1 MNFFAAQD
9 RAKRASRRLIAVYV
23 LATAILV
30 AGVTLV
36 VGIALYAGSGAMY
49 QPAVFLDRQGPVLAV
64 TAVVTTLFI
73 VGATLYRTSTL
84 AAGGG
89 RVAAELGGTQI
100 TADVND
106 PLRRRLRNVV
116 EEMAIASGL
125 PVPEIYVLEEEGGI
139 NAFAAGY
146 APGDAAVAVT
156 RGALEVLERDELQ
169 GVVAHEFSHIL
180 NGDMRLNIR
189 MMGVL
194 FGIMALGLMGRL
206 ILRGGGR
213 GRMLAGRRNKSAG
226 AILLIGAGL
235 AVFGAIGVFF
245 ARILK
250 AAVSR
255 QREYLADA
263 AAVQFTRQTRGIA
276 DALKKIGGYSQGS
289 LIQVSDAEEVSHM
302 LFGTGLKLSRLF
314 ATHPPLTARIQALEP
329 GFSDRDYPRLDPRL
343 DLHLDSRL
351 DSRIDSRIDSR
362 FNSRFDDDRRLD
374 DSHPDRRLDPR
385 SPEGARQAASGERQ
399 PAAVMALA
407 AEGTV
412 PSPGEISASVGQ
424 PGNEHVA
431 YARQIHA
438 SIPAPL
444 YDAAHSIDLA
454 WMLVLAL
461 LLDRSGR
468 VTNRQL
474 TLLEEQLGG
483 ERRRVVAS
491 YYDALAPVGAEY
503 RLPLLEI
510 AFPAL
515 KKRPAGQIDY
525 LLTLARR
532 MIDVDGE
539 LDLYEYCFQR
549 ILAQGLMRPHVPGP
563 SAGRR
568 KPGRRKVRAAAI
580 RLLGVLATHG
590 HDSEERR
597 AEAFRAG
604 LEGFGRWVEG
614 VEYEAGEDSSLATL
628 DRSLEVL
635 MALNGAGRE
644 RLVTAL
650 AATAAFDGRLAVAEA
665 ELLRAVCATLDCPLP
680 PIVTAVVTTQSA
692 VSGIDGRVD
701 GR

>member
-23 LATAILV
+23 VATAIIV

-36 VGIALYAGSGAMY
+36 VGIALYAGSGAVY
-49 QPAVFLDRQGPVLAV
+49 QPAVFLDRQGPVLVV

-73 VGATLYRTSTL
+73 VGATLYRMSTL

-116 EEMAIASGL
+116 EEMAIASGV

-213 GRMLAGRRNKSAG
+213 GRMVAGRRNKGAG

-235 AVFGAIGVFF
+235 AAFGAIGVFF

-276 DALKKIGGYSQGS
+276 NALKKIGGYSQGS
-289 LIQVSDAEEVSHM
+289 LIQAADAEKVSHM

-314 ATHPPLTARIQALEP
+314 ATHPPLTARIQALVP
-329 GFSDRDYPRLDPRL
+329 GFSDRDYPRLDPRV

-362 FNSRFDDDRRLD
+362 LD

-385 SPEGARQAASGERQ
+385 SPERSRQAASGERQ

-412 PSPGEISASVGQ
+412 PSPGGISASVGQ

-483 ERRRVVAS
+483 ERRRVVAG
-491 YYDALAPVGAEY
+491 YYDALSPVGAEY

-525 LLTLARR
+525 LLTLTRR
-532 MIDVDGE
+532 LIDVDGE

-549 ILAQGLMRPHVPGP
+549 ILAQGLMRPPVPGT

-568 KPGRRKVRAAAI
+568 KPGRREVREAAV
-580 RLLGVLATHG
+580 RLLGVLAKHG

-604 LEGFGRWVEG
+604 LEGFGHWVEG
-614 VEYEAGEDSSLATL
+614 VEHEAGEDSSLATL
-628 DRSLEVL
+628 DRSLDVL
-635 MALNGAGRE
+635 AALNGAGRE

-680 PIVTAVVTTQSA
+680 PIVTTQSA
-692 VSGIDGRVD
+692 VSGIGGPVD
-701 GR
+701 GPHG

>member
-1 MNFFAAQD
+1 VNFFAAQD
-9 RAKRASRRLIAVYV
+9 KAKRATRRLIVVYV
-23 LATAILV
+23 MATAIIV

-36 VGIALYAGSGAMY
+36 VGIALYAGSGAGY
-49 QPAVFLDRQGPVLAV
+49 QPAVFPERQAPVLAAA
-64 TAVVTTLFI
+64 AVVTTLFI

-116 EEMAIASGL
+116 EEMAIASGV

-146 APGDAAVAVT
+146 TPGDAAVAVT

-206 ILRGGGR
+206 ILRGSGR
-213 GRMLAGRRNKSAG
+213 GRMVAGRRNKGAG
-226 AILLIGAGL
+226 AVLLIGVGL

-245 ARILK
+245 ARLLK

-289 LIQVSDAEEVSHM
+289 LIQASDAEEISHM
-302 LFGTGLKLSRLF
+302 LFGTGMKLSRLF

-329 GFSDRDYPRLDPRL
+329 GFSDRDYPRLDPRI
-343 DLHLDSRL
+343 DRHFDNRL
-351 DSRIDSRIDSR
+351 DSRIDSRLESG
-362 FNSRFDDDRRLD
+362 
-374 DSHPDRRLDPR
+374 LDPR
-385 SPEGARQAASGERQ
+385 SPEGARQAAGGERQ
-399 PAAVMALA
+399 PAAAMALA

-412 PSPGEISASVGQ
+412 PSPGEISASVGR

-468 VTNRQL
+468 VINRQL

-491 YYDALAPVGAEY
+491 YYDALSPVGAEY

-525 LLTLARR
+525 LLTLTRR
-532 MIDVDGE
+532 LTDVDGE

-549 ILAQGLMRPHVPGP
+549 ILSQGLGGAHRPGTP
-563 SAGRR
+563 AGRL
-568 KPGRRKVRAAAI
+568 KPGRGKVRDAAV
-580 RLLGVLATHG
+580 RLLGVLAEHG
-590 HDSEERR
+590 HDSVERR

-604 LEGFGRWVEG
+604 LREFGRWVEDL
-614 VEYEAGEDSSLATL
+614 EYPTGEDRSVAVL
-628 DRSLEVL
+628 DRSLDIL
-635 MALNGAGRE
+635 LALNGAGRE

-665 ELLRAVCATLDCPLP
+665 ELLRATCATLDCPLP
-680 PIVTAVVTTQSA
+680 PIVTTHPAVSA
-692 VSGIDGRVD
+692 VDGK
-701 GR
+701 

>member
-23 LATAILV
+23 VATAIIV

-36 VGIALYAGSGAMY
+36 VGIALYAGSDAVY
-49 QPAVFLDRQGPVLAV
+49 QPAVFLDRQGPVLVV

-73 VGATLYRTSTL
+73 VGATLYRMSTL

-116 EEMAIASGL
+116 EEMAIASGV

-213 GRMLAGRRNKSAG
+213 GRMLAGRRNKGAG

-235 AVFGAIGVFF
+235 AIFGAIGVFF

-276 DALKKIGGYSQGS
+276 NALKKIGGYAQGS
-289 LIQVSDAEEVSHM
+289 LIQASDAEEVSHM

-329 GFSDRDYPRLDPRL
+329 GFSDRDYPRLDPRV
-343 DLHLDSRL
+343 DLHLDRRL
-351 DSRIDSRIDSR
+351 DSRIDGRIDSR
-362 FNSRFDDDRRLD
+362 VDRRLD
-374 DSHPDRRLDPR
+374 DSRPDRRLDPR
-385 SPEGARQAASGERQ
+385 SAERAPPAAGGARQ
-399 PAAVMALA
+399 PAAVMAFTAA
-407 AEGTV
+407 AEV
-412 PSPGEISASVGQ
+412 PSPGEICASAGR
-424 PGNEHVA
+424 PGSEHVA

-474 TLLEEQLGG
+474 TLLDEQLGG

-532 MIDVDGE
+532 LIDLDGE

-549 ILAQGLMRPHVPGP
+549 ILAQGLMRPPVPGT

-568 KPGRRKVRAAAI
+568 KPGRRAVREAAV
-580 RLLGVLATHG
+580 RLLGVLAKHG

-604 LEGFGRWVEG
+604 LEGFGRWVED
-614 VEYEAGEDSSLATL
+614 VEYEAGEDRSLATL
-628 DRSLEVL
+628 DRSLDVL

-680 PIVTAVVTTQSA
+680 PIVTAIVTTQSA
-692 VSGIDGRVD
+692 VRGIDGPVDGPVD

>member
-23 LATAILV
+23 VATAIIV

-36 VGIALYAGSGAMY
+36 VGIALYAGSGAVY
-49 QPAVFLDRQGPVLAV
+49 QPAVFLDRQGPVLVV

-73 VGATLYRTSTL
+73 VGATLYRMSTL

-116 EEMAIASGL
+116 EEMAIASGV

-213 GRMLAGRRNKSAG
+213 GRMVAGRRNKGAG

-276 DALKKIGGYSQGS
+276 NALKKIGGYSQGS
-289 LIQVSDAEEVSHM
+289 LIQASDAEEVSHM

-329 GFSDRDYPRLDPRL
+329 GFSDRDYPRLDPRV

-351 DSRIDSRIDSR
+351 D
-362 FNSRFDDDRRLD
+362 SRFDDDRRLD
-374 DSHPDRRLDPR
+374 DSHPDRRHDPR
-385 SPEGARQAASGERQ
+385 SPGESRQAASGERQ

-491 YYDALAPVGAEY
+491 YYDALAPVGTEY
-503 RLPLLEI
+503 RLPLLEF

-525 LLTLARR
+525 LLALTRR
-532 MIDVDGE
+532 LIDVDGE
-539 LDLYEYCFQR
+539 LDLYEYSFQR
-549 ILAQGLMRPHVPGP
+549 ILAHGLMRPPVLGT

-568 KPGRRKVRAAAI
+568 KPGRREVREAAV
-580 RLLGVLATHG
+580 RLLGVLAKHG

-628 DRSLEVL
+628 DRSLDVL

-680 PIVTAVVTTQSA
+680 PIVTTQSA
-692 VSGIDGRVD
+692 VSGIDGPIDDR
-701 GR
+701 